1 VKYLWLPLVF
11 AAVQPATASIYANLE
26 TREVIGVKDGK
37 PLVVIS
43 DGKDIVETANPKAET
58 PTGTKDL
65 KDGQKLKV
73 PMNEAGFK
81 YYSSLFERLRAAEGA
96 HEKCLE
102 ARDYQGCVASFTGEM
117 TEYEKESLRYQ
128 RRHAQSLDQLRR
140 EERGRAAFRF
150 IFADWF

>member
-1 VKYLWLPLVF
+1 MKCWWLPLLF
-11 AAVQPATASIYANLE
+11 TAVQPATASIYANLE

-43 DGKDIVETANPKAET
+43 DGKDIIETASPKAEI
-58 PTGTKDL
+58 PVGTGDL
-65 KDGQKLKV
+65 KEGQKLKV

-81 YYSSLFERLRAAEGA
+81 YYSSLFKRLRAAEGA

-117 TEYEKESLRYQ
+117 TEYEKESLMYQ
-128 RRHAQSLDQLRR
+128 RRQAQSLDQLRR

-150 IFADWF
+150 IFSNWF

>member
-1 VKYLWLPLVF
+1 MKHWWLPLLF

-26 TREVIGVKDGK
+26 TREVVGVKDGK

-43 DGKDIVETANPKAET
+43 DGKDIVETASPKAKI
-58 PTGTKDL
+58 PIGTKDL
-65 KDGQKLKV
+65 KEGQKLKV

-81 YYSSLFERLRAAEGA
+81 YYSSLFKRLRAAEGA

-102 ARDYQGCVASFTGEM
+102 ALDYQGCVASFTGEM

-128 RRHAQSLDQLRR
+128 RSQARSIDQLRR

-150 IFADWF
+150 IFSDWF

>member
-1 VKYLWLPLVF
+1 MKYWWLPLLF
-11 AAVQPATASIYANLE
+11 AAVQPAAASIYANLE

-43 DGKDIVETANPKAET
+43 DGKDIVETASPKAET
-58 PTGTKDL
+58 PAGTKDL
-65 KDGQKLKV
+65 TDGQKLKV

-81 YYSSLFERLRAAEGA
+81 YYSSFFERLRAAEGA

-128 RRHAQSLDQLRR
+128 TRQAQSLDQLRR

-150 IFADWF
+150 IFSDWF